1 MTFEPSLKPIHGVHA
16 MADGGLEIG
25 LGSLQASVAEPG
37 LNRSQVHS
45 SHDPVRRRRVAASVQ
60 APVLDSQVFHSVTH
74 EPLPNLRQGVT
85 CKCVA
90 ILLATKK
97 IRRVRLSSVPL
108 HNPADRRGNGH
119 RPGLAPLSMKDR
131 EQVSVE
137 VGVPQTRHFLTS
149 EAHEQSDAGEQMLLR
164 ITLCVVNQT
173 DDFLFRK
180 ELLTR
185 LGFGGTQLTNR
196 DGNRYFAEANKGQD
210 NRQVSS
216 SSTSGAG
223 HREDPLSVAPQQAVV
238 DLGVALLFQP
248 GQKTPTDVLLI
259 IAQGGLRQ
267 RLPLAELLEL
277 FFRDRGF

>member
-25 LGSLQASVAEPG
+25 LGSLQAGVAEPG

-45 SHDPVRRRRVAASVQ
+45 SHDPVRCSSVATSVQ
-60 APVLDSQVFHSVTH
+60 APVLDSQVFRSVTH

-119 RPGLAPLSMKDR
+119 RPGLAPLSIEDR

-149 EAHEQSDAGEQMLLR
+149 EPHEQSDAGEQMLLR

-185 LGFGGTQLTNR
+185 LGFRGTQLTNR
-196 DGNRYFAEANKGQD
+196 DGNRYFAEPNKGQD